1 MDEATQPTDRRAI
14 FIDVDGTL
22 VNDRGLVPDSA
33 RLAVEQARAN
43 GHLVFLCTGRS
54 TSELWQEITDIG
66 FDGIIAAAGGYI
78 EFQGR
83 VVAHRCVPA
92 DQVRRVVDYFDHHGI
107 QYLLESNSGLYGST
121 HSRTWLRRLLFG
133 GVTDED
139 VLAELQRGL
148 GGFLDSVVIGA
159 DPARDDI
166 NKIMFLD
173 SSLPI
178 ETIRE
183 EFADVFEVIPGT
195 VPMLGRYSGE
205 MSLTGVHKG
214 AAIEALVEHLDLPI
228 ALTMAYGDGLNDLE
242 MLTLVDIGV
251 AMGNALPVVKAAA
264 DDVTGT
270 PDEDGIHVSFTKYAL
285 I

>member
-1 MDEATQPTDRRAI
+1 MDPVNRRAV

-54 TSELWQEITDIG
+54 TSELWAEIIDVG

-78 EFQGR
+78 ECRGQ

-92 DQVRRVVDYFDHHGI
+92 EQVRRVVDYFDHHGI
-107 QYLLESNSGLYGST
+107 EYLLESNSGLYGSG
-121 HSRTWLRRLLFG
+121 HSRAWLRRLLFAS
-133 GVTDED
+133 VTDED

-148 GGFLDSVVIGA
+148 GGFIDSVVIGA

-173 SSLPI
+173 STVPI
-178 ETIRE
+178 ETIRS

-195 VPMLGRYSGE
+195 VPMLGRFSGE

-214 AAIEALVEHLDLPI
+214 AAIEALVEHLGMPI
-228 ALTMAYGDGLNDLE
+228 ADTMAYGDGMNDLE
-242 MLTLVDIGV
+242 MLALVDIGV
-251 AMGNALPVVKAAA
+251 AMGNARPEVKAVA

-270 PDEDGIHVSFTKYAL
+270 PDEDGIHTSFTKYAL